1 MPINS
6 FNTQFIGRQFL
17 HYPVCDSTN
26 AVVMQ
31 KLATPQSEHS
41 LENGAI
47 VMADFQ
53 TAGRGQRDARWTAS
67 PGLNLTF
74 TIALLPNLP
83 VQQQFYLNIITTLA
97 ISDSLKPQLG
107 ESLSEQPSRR
117 LKIKW
122 PNDLYYDDHKLC
134 GILIQNNLKVNM
146 IQSCAI
152 GIGLNVNQLHF
163 DGVQATSLKTITKS
177 SWDRY
182 ATLKEIA
189 LHFEERYFQLK
200 AMELTQLKKEYL
212 AQLYWYNTFHSFQ
225 DKDGVFQGRIID
237 VLEGGELLVEREAIV
252 KQYQLKEITYL
263 Y

>member
-17 HYPVCDSTN
+17 HFPVCDSTN

-31 KLATPQSEHS
+31 KLASSQAENR

-47 VMADFQ
+47 VLADFQ
-53 TAGRGQRDARWTAS
+53 SAGRGQRNAQWTAS

-74 TIALLPNLP
+74 TIALFPSLL

-97 ISDSLKPQLG
+97 IADSLKPHLD
-107 ESLSEQPSRR
+107 ESVSERPSRR

-122 PNDLYYDDHKLC
+122 PNDLYYDDYKLC

-163 DGVQATSLKTITKS
+163 DNLQATSLKTITKS
-177 SWDRY
+177 SWNREDV
-182 ATLKEIA
+182 LKEIA
-189 LHFEERYFQLK
+189 LNFEERYFQLK
-200 AMELTQLKKEYL
+200 AMELSQLKTEYL
-212 AQLYWYNTFHSFQ
+212 AQLYWFDEWHTFQ
-225 DKDGVFQGRIID
+225 DQQGTFRGKIID
-237 VLEGGELLVEREAIV
+237 VLEGGELLVEREAIR